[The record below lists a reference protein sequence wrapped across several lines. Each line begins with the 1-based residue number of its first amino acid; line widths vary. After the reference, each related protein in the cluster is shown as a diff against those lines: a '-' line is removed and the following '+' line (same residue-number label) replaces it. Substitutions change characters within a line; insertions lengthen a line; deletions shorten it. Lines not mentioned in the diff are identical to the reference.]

1 MKSGLAQLGHRVGAA
16 ALALVLAGASF
27 PASAQSVPGTAYF
40 GSGTPNI
47 PLTVPVLATVG
58 GRCGFAT
65 SGAPSGNY
73 TIPTPIDTTSWSRQF
88 PFTLECS
95 GPFRIAVV
103 SSNGG
108 LKTTPTSDP
117 GYASLA
123 PYDVLVNVVR
133 TGGTT
138 TGTCAAASLTSTATS
153 TCALRGTASATV
165 GLPVPNP
172 SYQLS
177 GSYLQVGAPAYAGP
191 GTLIAGTYSDTLVV
205 TVSPSS

>member
-1 MKSGLAQLGHRVGAA
+1 MAGAA
-16 ALALVLAGASF
+16 TLALVLAGASA
-27 PASAQSVPGTAYF
+27 PAFAQSTPGTAYF
-40 GSGTPNI
+40 GTGTPNI

-73 TIPTPIDTTSWSRQF
+73 AIPTPIDTTAWSRQF

-103 SSNGG
+103 SNNGG
-108 LKTTPTSDP
+108 LKTTATTDP

-123 PYDVLVNVVR
+123 PYD

-138 TGTCAAASLTSTATS
+138 TGTCAASSLTSSATT